1 MKQSCLSLVI
11 SISMDTGVYALAAD
25 KIYFRHFS
33 RNTDY
38 LIAEGAILYF
48 LLGYNLGYNILIEGT
63 NSIFIR

>member
-1 MKQSCLSLVI
+1 
-11 SISMDTGVYALAAD
+11 MDTGVYALAAD